1 LEKGD
6 NVFYKLGITRTPP
19 LMRDNTDRNRTSP
32 FAFTGNKFEYRAV
45 GGSANSASPMIILNT
60 IVANQLQEFKKEL
73 EARLETGEKK
83 ELAIVD
89 ILKDYYRHSKRI
101 LFQGNGYSE
110 EWIQE
115 AAERGLTNIASTPIA
130 LAKYIEP
137 SAIAVLEKM
146 GVLTEREVHARY
158 EIELENYIKKVQI
171 ESRVMGDLALNHVV
185 STTVKYQF
193 QLAQTAK
200 ALVELELID
209 EAQPLKELIKE
220 VSQRVSII
228 KQAVDD
234 MTEARKKANNTE
246 DIAERAILY
255 GSEVKD
261 YFDKIRYEVDKLELL
276 IDDEDWPLVK
286 YREMLFVK

>member
-1 LEKGD
+1 
-6 NVFYKLGITRTPP
+6 
-19 LMRDNTDRNRTSP
+19 M
-32 FAFTGNKFEYRAV
+32 
-45 GGSANSASPMIILNT
+45 
-60 IVANQLQEFKKEL
+60 
-73 EARLETGEKK
+73 
-83 ELAIVD
+83 
-89 ILKDYYRHSKRI
+89 
-101 LFQGNGYSE
+101 
-110 EWIQE
+110 
-115 AAERGLTNIASTPIA
+115 
-130 LAKYIEP
+130 
-137 SAIAVLEKM
+137 
-146 GVLTEREVHARY
+146 
-158 EIELENYIKKVQI
+158 QI
-171 ESRVMGDLALNHVV
+171 ESRVIGDLALNHVV

-200 ALVELELID
+200 ALVELELIE
-209 EAQPLKELIKE
+209 EAQPLKQLIRE